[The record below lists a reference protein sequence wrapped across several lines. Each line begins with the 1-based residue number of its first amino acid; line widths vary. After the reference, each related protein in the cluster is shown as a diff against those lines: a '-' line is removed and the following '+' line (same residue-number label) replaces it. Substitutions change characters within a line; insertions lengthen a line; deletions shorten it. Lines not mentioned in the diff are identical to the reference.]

1 VPGVTHVGAIHQLPL
16 TGSGILQPYAYDEET
31 ARSWESVTADNRFV
45 TPGWFDAMG
54 ARLVSGRDFE
64 RADLEGRRR
73 VIVIDD
79 TLAARVF
86 PGVDAVGRR
95 LQVENNEHPNR
106 FAEVIGVVEHVRLH
120 DLTRDV
126 MPQIWEPAFWL
137 QTSLSVRGRV
147 DPAVLAPLVR
157 SEIRALVPAAAVE
170 ETLPM
175 RQLVTAAMAE
185 ARLSLALMAVFGAL
199 ALLLAS
205 VGLYAVVSY
214 SVSRRTREL
223 GVRLALG
230 ASPAGIQKLVLGEG
244 TRLVAASVAIGLV
257 GAAALA
263 GFLRALLVGIAPWD
277 PLAYLGAAG
286 ALAVVALVACW
297 VPARRAARMHP
308 VKALRVD

>member
-1 VPGVTHVGAIHQLPL
+1 
-16 TGSGILQPYAYDEET
+16 
-31 ARSWESVTADNRFV
+31 
-45 TPGWFDAMG
+45 
-54 ARLVSGRDFE
+54 
-64 RADLEGRRR
+64 
-73 VIVIDD
+73 
-79 TLAARVF
+79 
-86 PGVDAVGRR
+86 
-95 LQVENNEHPNR
+95 
-106 FAEVIGVVEHVRLH
+106 
-120 DLTRDV
+120 
-126 MPQIWEPAFWL
+126 
-137 QTSLSVRGRV
+137 
-147 DPAVLAPLVR
+147 
-157 SEIRALVPAAAVE
+157 
-170 ETLPM
+170 
-175 RQLVTAAMAE
+175 
-185 ARLSLALMAVFGAL
+185 MAVFGAL

>member
-1 VPGVTHVGAIHQLPL
+1 
-16 TGSGILQPYAYDEET
+16 
-31 ARSWESVTADNRFV
+31 V
-45 TPGWFDAMG
+45 TPGWFDAIG
-54 ARLVSGRDFE
+54 ARLVAGRDFE

-86 PGVDAVGRR
+86 PGVNAVGRR
-95 LQVENNEHPNR
+95 LQVENNEHPDR
-106 FAEVIGVVEHVRLH
+106 FAEVVGVVRHVRLH

-126 MPQIWEPAFWL
+126 MPQIWEPSFWL

-157 SEIRALVPAAAVE
+157 REIRALVPAAAVE
-170 ETLPM
+170 EVLPM
-175 RQLVTAAMAE
+175 RQLVTEAMSQ
-185 ARLSLALMAVFGAL
+185 ARLSVALMAVFGAL

-244 TRLVAASVAIGLV
+244 ARLVAASVAVGLV

-263 GFLRALLVGIAPWD
+263 GLLRTLLVGIAPWD

-286 ALAVVALVACW
+286 ALAVVALAACW